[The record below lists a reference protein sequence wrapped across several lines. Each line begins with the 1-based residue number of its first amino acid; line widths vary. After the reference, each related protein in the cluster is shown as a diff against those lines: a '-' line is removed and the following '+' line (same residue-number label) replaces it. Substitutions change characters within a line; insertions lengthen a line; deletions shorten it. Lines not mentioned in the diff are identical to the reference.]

1 MFLISRTQN
10 EATSN
15 STCLI
20 CFLTRHSCHEVFH
33 GCPTQIQTT
42 TMHTSLSTFAFPQQ
56 LILIFYIFKIFII
69 WLSTVILIL
78 QGQVQRRREFL
89 GKKRQNL
96 QAEEQQSKHLSQVL
110 LPQEKCAQVR
120 YGQIACPVAEKQ
132 HSRTLSPIAL
142 YTFIGTRREN
152 SFVWSNGNFWSSSL
166 LTFS

>member
-33 GCPTQIQTT
+33 GCSIQIQTT

-78 QGQVQRRREFL
+78 QGWVQRRTELL
-89 GKKRQNL
+89 GKKKTKLASRGIVKQTFVPSSVTPGEMCL
-96 QAEEQQSKHLSQVL
+96 
-110 LPQEKCAQVR
+110 
-120 YGQIACPVAEKQ
+120 GQIWLDCMPCGREAAEQNSQPYSALHIYRDKKRKQ
-132 HSRTLSPIAL
+132 LCMEQWKLLVKQP
-142 YTFIGTRREN
+142 
-152 SFVWSNGNFWSSSL
+152 SFS
-166 LTFS
+166 